1 MNSCILAGKI
11 VSTPQLRYTQDNQL
25 AITEMMLEF
34 DNPIPNN
41 PPCLLKVVAWGSLA
55 VDIEQ
60 RYHEGN
66 EVIVQGR
73 LRMDTIEKNGYKE
86 KVASMTLSHIYPLL
100 ESDSS
105 DVIGSESLSWDS
117 SSPLSDEEEEED
129 DDEEIKTKN
138 LDDIPF

>member
-11 VSTPQLRYTQDNQL
+11 VSTPQLRYTPDNQM

-41 PPCLLKVVAWGSLA
+41 PPCLLKVVAWGNLA
-55 VDIEQ
+55 VDIEKQ
-60 RYHEGN
+60 YHEGN

-73 LRMDTIEKNGYKE
+73 LRMDTIERNGYKE
-86 KVASMTLSHIYPLL
+86 KVASMILSHIYPLNGTP
-100 ESDSS
+100 SS
-105 DVIGSESLSWDS
+105 VTIGE
-117 SSPLSDEEEEED
+117 SSPLESSLLSPL
-129 DDEEIKTKN
+129 DEEIKAKN